1 MKNMKTIIALLLG
14 ATGAAAFTTGVKAA
28 TVGLGSFAT
37 ASYPALSEEI
47 VAPAAMTAFPV
58 KDAPGR
64 RLADRCED
72 WCSDP
77 SSGGGQPWNV
87 RCGWDDKACS
97 GCDECNSCSA
107 TGCCFDWCADHSE
120 PWNVRCGWDDKAC
133 SGCAQCN
140 SCSDIGCCFG
150 WCAGE
155 SAPWNERCGWDTDD
169 CSACAECCAAP
180 KYVKDDLCRACPSGH
195 TCDGTVMT
203 KCDAPKYV
211 LNNECTAC
219 PSGHTCDGTN
229 VWSGY
234 KCATNTYVLNNE
246 CTACPS
252 GHTCDGTTATKVN
265 AAERA
270 ECLAGSDGSC
280 GKCCEGITGVCVTES
295 KYLDTLTDEDDCV
308 LLRGKYLNINRGVYN
323 KKIEATSPRLK
334 RPWLFL
340 ASARRVGKRRRRR
353 DRRRGG
359 RERTPRQRLPRPSGI
374 PTRRRLVHARAARR
388 SRRRFA
394 HA

>member
-1 MKNMKTIIALLLG
+1 MKLMKTIIALALS
-14 ATGAAAFTTGVKAA
+14 ATGSAALPIPKAAARTAAKHSAAAAAGEPKKA
-28 TVGLGSFAT
+28 FALD
-37 ASYPALSEEI
+37 PKEI
-47 VAPAAMTAFPV
+47 FAPAATAFPV
-58 KDAPGR
+58 KQDDAPQR
-64 RLADRCED
+64 RLDEVDNPWTLIKSGAVCNADYAD
-72 WCSDP
+72 LGLSDTID
-77 SSGGGQPWNV
+77 G
-87 RCGWDDKACS
+87 
-97 GCDECNSCSA
+97 
-107 TGCCFDWCADHSE
+107 CADKCAHAEGCRFFNYGTGSKAGQ
-120 PWNVRCGWDDKAC
+120 CFHDKT
-133 SGCAQCN
+133 S
-140 SCSDIGCCFG
+140 
-150 WCAGE
+150 
-155 SAPWNERCGWDTDD
+155 
-169 CSACAECCAAP
+169 
-180 KYVKDDLCRACPSGH
+180 
-195 TCDGTVMT
+195 DGTCSEGWLSEDSFDFYVRTASPISYNLAT
-203 KCDAPKYV
+203 KNYI
-211 LNNECTAC
+211 LNNFCTAS
-219 PSGHTCDGTN
+219 P
-229 VWSGY
+229 SGY

-374 PTRRRLVHARAARR
+374 PTRRRLVRARAARR